1 MFDKLIRYGAM
12 TDWIT
17 PVSTWLMCRRN
28 GPSVRYNIC
37 VQEGWSALAVQQIL
51 RAGGVKLWGLTIYG
65 DIITFRTRTSQAR
78 YAQYLMQRAGIPYAG
93 GVEETSTAGR
103 PQRRPHQKSSRKH
116 ATPRNSLLTQLDRVL
131 RWR

>member
-17 PVSTWLMCRRN
+17 PVGTWLMNWRN
-28 GPSVRYNIC
+28 GPSVRYNIW

-51 RAGGVKLWGLTIYG
+51 HAGGVKTWGLTIYG
-65 DIITFRTRTSQAR
+65 DIITFRTRTGQAR
-78 YAQYLMQRAGIPYAG
+78 YAQYLMQRAGITYAG
-93 GVEETSTAGR
+93 GIGETGR
-103 PQRRPHQKSSRKH
+103 VHRRQRPRQIRSHQPVSQ
-116 ATPRNSLLTQLDRVL
+116 NSALLTQINRVL